1 MTRNASS
8 AMSLSLLSTL
18 AALLLVQ
25 TPVAAQIEINGAGG
39 ETVRIGPG
47 GISVKSGGDNVQIG
61 TGQGKATVKVKSGHK
76 NQVRVQSA
84 KVKAGNKVSSGTKV
98 NVVSPQNALAE
109 NLVIMQNNTNA
120 TYNCRGGRCSIT
132 SNNCDIVLN
141 GVCSQLVITGNNN
154 NVVCDSVGQVSVL
167 GNNNQLTYNRGL
179 NGQEP
184 VVSILGNNNEA
195 GRSQN

>member
-8 AMSLSLLSTL
+8 VRSLSLLFSL
-18 AALLLVQ
+18 AAFLMVQ
-25 TPVAAQIEINGAGG
+25 APVAAQIEINGSNG

-61 TGQGKATVKVKSGHK
+61 TGQGKATVKVKSAQK
-76 NQVRVQSA
+76 SQVRA
-84 KVKAGNKVSSGTKV
+84 ARVKAAGKSNTGTKV
-98 NVVSPQNALAE
+98 NVVAPQNALAE

-120 TYNCRGGRCSIT
+120 TYNCRGGRCSIA

-167 GNNNQLTYNRGL
+167 GNNNQLTYSRGL

-195 GRSQN
+195 SRSHN